1 MAARMFDVFARVKAG
16 GPVRQVG
23 QLMAV
28 DAEFARLHAT
38 QIFCRRGEN
47 RGLAVAER
55 EALRPTEAY
64 GRVLEHHHW
73 VPPRDGNGESSSGR

>member
-23 QLMAV
+23 QLTAADV
-28 DAEFARLHAT
+28 EFARLHAT
-38 QIFCRRGEN
+38 QLFCRRGET
-47 RGLAVAER
+47 RELAVAER
-55 EALRPTEAY
+55 EALSPTEVY

-73 VPPRDGNGESSSGR
+73 VASRDGNGESPAGR